1 MSDPVAPKR
10 APIGRIFAILFVVIV
25 LVGIAPVLLAFSASL
40 IADAAGCVLNE
51 GGINP
56 CLIGGV
62 DVGDT
67 LAVLF
72 MTHWL
77 ALMTLPVAG
86 LALVVWLVA
95 LVVTLLLRWQ
105 RSAK

>member
-1 MSDPVAPKR
+1 MSDPAATKR
-10 APIGRIFAILFVVIV
+10 APIGRIFAILFVAIV
-25 LVGIAPVLLAFSASL
+25 LVGIAPVLSAFAASF

-51 GGINP
+51 GGIHP

-62 DVGDT
+62 DFGDT

-72 MTHWL
+72 MAHWL
-77 ALMTLPVAG
+77 ALMTLPVAA

-95 LVVTLLLRWQ
+95 LVLTLIVRRRRAVT
-105 RSAK
+105 

>member
-1 MSDPVAPKR
+1 MSDPVVPKR

-25 LVGIAPVLLAFSASL
+25 LVGIAPVLSAFAAGF

-51 GGINP
+51 GGSHP

-62 DVGDT
+62 DFGDT
-67 LAVLF
+67 LTVMF
-72 MTHWL
+72 MAHWL
-77 ALMTLPVAG
+77 ALMTLPVAA

-95 LVVTLLLRWQ
+95 LVVTLIVRRR
-105 RSAK
+105 RSAT